1 MSYIYGRLNENPNHR
16 YFSKMLQSLTSMK
29 FIIFGCKVKRWEE
42 SRYQDI
48 FSFQFSRN
56 LPIFRHSSL
65 PRTSRRTSGVQLDHL
80 GSFKQQLEYLLTSRE
95 RSQLKRALQNYATR
109 RDAARLLEDM
119 VLVLDTPSKRTL
131 WLYIIPLLSTP
142 HQNFCRIQLKIPP
155 SVGTSGK
162 EYLDVFEDRPA

>member
-1 MSYIYGRLNENPNHR
+1 MRGK
-16 YFSKMLQSLTSMK
+16 SK
-29 FIIFGCKVKRWEE
+29 
-42 SRYQDI
+42 SRHI
-48 FSFQFSRN
+48 LFSFQFSGN
-56 LPIFRHSSL
+56 LLIFRHSSL

-162 EYLDVFEDRPA
+162 KYLDAFEDREVKITGGSYASTSIWRLIASTQLILI